1 MNWGKGLVVGL
12 AAFMLFITIL
22 VIKMLNAAE
31 DSFDKDYYEKGIN
44 YDKDYLLKQQ
54 VITDE
59 ANPKITQQLD
69 TISIN
74 FIALDSLK
82 VTFKRPSSSQ
92 KDKIFYYYTPL
103 VKIPKTDITKG
114 EWKLLLHWY
123 ANKKEYLFE
132 QNLFVQ

>member
-1 MNWGKGLVVGL
+1 MNWGKGLVIGL

-54 VITDE
+54 VLTDH
-59 ANPKITQQLD
+59 ANPQITQEPN
-69 TISIN
+69 TININ
-74 FIALDSLK
+74 LQAADSLK
-82 VTFKRPSSSQ
+82 VTFKRPSSSE
-92 KDKIFYYYTPL
+92 KDKIFYYYTTL

-114 EWKLLLHWY
+114 EWKLILHWY
-123 ANKKEYLFE
+123 ANQKEYLFE